1 MEQIDEIE
9 PTFQIGALSL
19 KTVNVKSSLQRW
31 TNNWKDVYSKDIHK
45 KAKTLLEQLTDE
57 IKQIRLKIEKP
68 VKEIDSLGSVMQAL
82 EEIRKKQSNIA
93 FQFKPL
99 TDMYALIEQQLA
111 DVMDRDELDAKKVL
125 EKDWDDLVAN
135 AFTVRDKLHIEQAE
149 FKKQLIKNIDSL
161 IIDVQKFR

>member
-1 MEQIDEIE
+1 MAQIDEIE
-9 PTFQIGALSL
+9 TTFQIGALSL
-19 KTVNVKSSLQRW
+19 KTVGVKTSLQKW

-93 FQFKPL
+93 FQFKPV
-99 TDMYALIEQQLA
+99 TDMYALIE
-111 DVMDRDELDAKKVL
+111 
-125 EKDWDDLVAN
+125 
-135 AFTVRDKLHIEQAE
+135 
-149 FKKQLIKNIDSL
+149 
-161 IIDVQKFR
+161 

>member
-1 MEQIDEIE
+1 MNRFLESFSKYSWLWTKNPNDSLKAFSKNSPQLEEYEDKLKEFDGFMDQIEEIE
-9 PTFQIGALSL
+9 GTFQIGALSL

-82 EEIRKKQSNIA
+82 EEIRTKQSNIA
-93 FQFKPL
+93 FQFKPV
-99 TDMYALIEQQLA
+99 TDMYSLIEQ
-111 DVMDRDELDAKKVL
+111 
-125 EKDWDDLVAN
+125 
-135 AFTVRDKLHIEQAE
+135 
-149 FKKQLIKNIDSL
+149 
-161 IIDVQKFR
+161 